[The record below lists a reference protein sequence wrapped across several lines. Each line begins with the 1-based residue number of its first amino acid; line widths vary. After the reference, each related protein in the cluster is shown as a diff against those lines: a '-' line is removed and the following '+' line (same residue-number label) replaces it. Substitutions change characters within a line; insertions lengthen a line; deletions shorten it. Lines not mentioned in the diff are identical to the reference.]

1 MNKRDNS
8 GSLSK
13 NKKKEKDNHP
23 DVKGSAIIDGVE
35 YWVSGWTK
43 IGDEGDRWMSLSFQ
57 KKEERS
63 GNKGPFSKKP
73 SATSEEPDI
82 NDGIPF

>member
-8 GSLSK
+8 GSISK

-23 DVKGSAIIDGVE
+23 DVKGSAIIDGVD

-43 IGDEGDRWMSLSFQ
+43 TGDDGERWVSLSFQ
-57 KKEERS
+57 KKEERT
-63 GNKGPFSKKP
+63 FSKSSPK
-73 SATSEEPDI
+73 SQEPDV
-82 NDGIPF
+82 NDAIPF